1 MPPKKRLGKELP
13 VEGSSQA
20 AGEQVPTTTHTII
33 QTTHIPQIVHPQP
46 STEFHT
52 ATTEARRPKD
62 LVEQPTTQAEVLAMN
77 TSPQNTMP
85 APPHQH
91 QTIKTQEGLQQDSE
105 EEIEA
110 VIKDDLVCLH
120 QENECLRLMQEHL
133 ARRKAMVKR
142 SQIMQQ
148 QIKKERATQVELQ

>member
-1 MPPKKRLGKELP
+1 
-13 VEGSSQA
+13 
-20 AGEQVPTTTHTII
+20 
-33 QTTHIPQIVHPQP
+33 
-46 STEFHT
+46 
-52 ATTEARRPKD
+52 
-62 LVEQPTTQAEVLAMN
+62 VEQPTTQAEVLAMN

-120 QENECLRLMQEHL
+120 QENECLCLMQEHL
-133 ARRKAMVKR
+133 ARQKTMVKR
-142 SQIMQQ
+142 SQIMQ
-148 QIKKERATQVELQ
+148 